1 MPTTIRRQ
9 DSGKMLCSFGV
20 MWNPAK
26 NKETL
31 FIVIS
36 SFNFDGY
43 LKIYFS
49 FSGQRTVN
57 IYEIQSDIF
66 RITKYILWNKN
77 KQEDQAFRTAMPI
90 CKTHRDDRL
99 RERKGM
105 WGGGVI
111 WSQIYAATAKKYG
124 FLY

>member
-1 MPTTIRRQ
+1 
-9 DSGKMLCSFGV
+9 

-77 KQEDQAFRTAMPI
+77 RQEDQAFRIAMPI
-90 CKTHRDDRL
+90 CNTQRRQIK
-99 RERKGM
+99 REEGDGRGDLEPNPCSDSEK
-105 WGGGVI
+105 VRFSI
-111 WSQIYAATAKKYG
+111 IRTLSTPPNIACI
-124 FLY
+124 